1 MELFEYTTMS
11 RIAVYKCFK
20 LQSLFLHLVWIQGIL
35 VKGTHLCRN
44 RSSPNLNFLI
54 EKSKTHMTKAPGMD
68 GFQSPS
74 ICLTQDAK
82 QLTEHSAPSCG
93 FPYTKEGNKSAL
105 QLSSVTL
112 DLLLFLLAPPAEFL
126 NAA

>member
-1 MELFEYTTMS
+1 
-11 RIAVYKCFK
+11 
-20 LQSLFLHLVWIQGIL
+20 
-35 VKGTHLCRN
+35 
-44 RSSPNLNFLI
+44 
-54 EKSKTHMTKAPGMD
+54 MTKAPGMG

-93 FPYTKEGNKSAL
+93 FPDTKQGNKSAL

-112 DLLLFLLAPPAEFL
+112 ELLLFLLAPPAEFL
-126 NAA
+126 NAAGSVKLGISFHVRIYLSALIGESGDGISFHQSPGLPCFCFNESL

>member
-1 MELFEYTTMS
+1 
-11 RIAVYKCFK
+11 
-20 LQSLFLHLVWIQGIL
+20 
-35 VKGTHLCRN
+35 
-44 RSSPNLNFLI
+44 
-54 EKSKTHMTKAPGMD
+54 MTKAPGMG

-93 FPYTKEGNKSAL
+93 FPDIKQGNKSAL

-112 DLLLFLLAPPAEFL
+112 ELLLFLLAPPAEFL
-126 NAA
+126 NAAGLGTMICQARDLLSFQNVSLSSDWGIWGWHLISPIPRTTVILC